1 MVFYGWRRY
10 GRIDLEG
17 GLAVATKFFHIFWL
31 PLVPYRG
38 LIMVSEDQGVKSSL
52 RLRSVMV
59 GYGKVWGPVLL
70 FATLMFGTTGGDDPG
85 DIAFAVVVGLVGAI
99 LTGIGYARRFST
111 FDEVRSAEIHQ
122 ELQSLASPNPPPS
135 PGTEQ

>member
-10 GRIDLEG
+10 GRVKLEG
-17 GLAVATKFFHIFWL
+17 GLAVATMFFHIFWL

-59 GYGKVWGPVLL
+59 GYGKVWGPLLL
-70 FATLMFGTTGGDDPG
+70 FATLMFGTNFGGDQG
-85 DIAFAVVVGLVGAI
+85 VMAQTVVVGLVGAI
-99 LTGIGYARRFST
+99 LTGLGYARRFST
-111 FDEVRSAEIHQ
+111 FDEARSAEIHQ
-122 ELQSLASPNPPPS
+122 ELRSQVPPNPPPS
-135 PGTEQ
+135 PDQ